1 VWSFSFCLFWAK
13 FCCLH
18 PSLCGWHHDNWKQ
31 FQSHS
36 VPCLQTECCFSI
48 KDLGD
53 LDYFL
58 RIEVWTQP
66 KPTWKNQKPISSP
79 MVGGCKLTKTGS
91 EDVSDPTLYGS
102 VVGAL
107 QYVTITRPKIC
118 FSVNKVDPFMSKPS
132 EQHWSAVKRIL
143 RYLKG
148 TISLGLMFQPAST
161 KHPFSIHAYCN
172 AK

>member
-1 VWSFSFCLFWAK
+1 
-13 FCCLH
+13 
-18 PSLCGWHHDNWKQ
+18 
-31 FQSHS
+31 
-36 VPCLQTECCFSI
+36 
-48 KDLGD
+48 
-53 LDYFL
+53 
-58 RIEVWTQP
+58 
-66 KPTWKNQKPISSP
+66 

-143 RYLKG
+143 RYLKAIFLG
-148 TISLGLMFQPAST
+148 PNLISWWSKMQTVVARSSTEAEYRSMTLVAVEVTWILSLLSELKDSHASPVILCDTMCRHPHKSSHLPPFLPTETSSECLKSFQPTPHELAGG
-161 KHPFSIHAYCN
+161 IRVYLL
-172 AK
+172 

>member
-1 VWSFSFCLFWAK
+1 MEEA
-13 FCCLH
+13 
-18 PSLCGWHHDNWKQ
+18 
-31 FQSHS
+31 
-36 VPCLQTECCFSI
+36 
-48 KDLGD
+48 
-53 LDYFL
+53 
-58 RIEVWTQP
+58 
-66 KPTWKNQKPISSP
+66 KPISSP

-148 TISLGLMFQPAST
+148 TISLGLMFQLAST

-172 AK
+172 AT